1 MDKSTSNRIARLPL
15 LSKAELADPWQELY
29 RRPVPYGIRRE
40 VLIPLPAYRIQE
52 LAYGGLKPSTS
63 AELRRIARSLQ
74 KDPASS
80 ERLVRPRIKPG
91 TRLLREWSG
100 KTHEVFVT
108 TSGYEYGGVSHR
120 SLSEIAR
127 KITGTRWSGPAFF
140 GLRKAKPA
148 EVSTDD

>member
-1 MDKSTSNRIARLPL
+1 MDKDTSNRIALLPQ
-15 LSKAELADPWQELY
+15 LSKAELADLWQELY
-29 RRPVPYGIRRE
+29 RRPVPSRIRRE
-40 VLIPLPAYRIQE
+40 VLIPFLAYRIQE
-52 LAYGGLKPSTS
+52 IAYGGLKSSTR
-63 AELRRIARSLQ
+63 AELRQIARSLK

-80 ERLVRPRIKPG
+80 ELLLRPRIKPG

-140 GLRKAKPA
+140 GLRMGRPA
-148 EVSTDD
+148 EGNT